1 MTMRWVFNDET
12 DENVVAQLSRE
23 INVNSIIAK
32 ILIQR
37 NISNFDQAKRYFRPS
52 LDHLHDPFLMRD
64 MDKVMKR
71 IKTAMDQKEKIVIYG
86 DYDVDGT
93 TSVALVY
100 GFLRN
105 FYSNIDFYIPDRY
118 KEGYGISKIGIDWAV
133 ENGFGLL
140 ISLDCGIKAV
150 EMTDY
155 ANKKDLDLIICD
167 HHLPGDILPNAY
179 AILDPKMHDCPYP
192 YKELSGCGVGFKL
205 LQAFCEKFG
214 YDPDLLFDYID
225 LVAVSIAADIVP
237 ITDENRALAY
247 FGLKKL
253 NENPRLGLEALIKH
267 AGIRNQINI
276 SSIVFGIGPRINASG
291 RMDHAKTAV
300 ELLLADNHKVIESL
314 AASIDVKNLERRNFD
329 SAITTEAIEMIGRE
343 KGSKDLK
350 STVLFKDDWHKGVIG
365 IVASRCIEKYYRP
378 TIILTESNGMATGSA
393 RSVNG
398 FDIYKAISEC
408 SDLLEQFG
416 GHMYAAGLTMEIDKV
431 EAFKEKFE
439 QIVSEKISEEQLT
452 PRIEI
457 DSVIDL
463 KDINFKFFNVLE
475 QMAPFG
481 PGNMQPVFVTH
492 QLHVSGRPRILKDQ
506 HLKFYVKQNDEDET
520 MEAIGFGHAEYY
532 DLVAS
537 GMRFSMAYYIE
548 ENNYLG
554 NKSLQLRV
562 IDLRFD

>member
-1 MTMRWVFNDET
+1 MNRRWIFHDTPDEL
-12 DENVVAQLSRE
+12 DIENLAQE
-23 INVNSIIAK
+23 INVNPIISK

-37 NISNFDQAKRYFRPS
+37 EITNFDQAKSFFRPS
-52 LDHLHDPFLMRD
+52 LDQLHDPFLMRD
-64 MDKVMKR
+64 MDKALER
-71 IKTAMDQKEKIVIYG
+71 IKQAMDQDEKIVIYG

-105 FYSNIDFYIPDRY
+105 FYSNISFYIPDRY

-133 ENGFGLL
+133 ENDFGLL

-155 ANKKDLDLIICD
+155 ANEKGLELIICD
-167 HHLPGDILPNAY
+167 HHLPGPTLPNAF
-179 AILDPKMHDCPYP
+179 ALLDPKMEDCPYP
-192 YKELSGCGVGFKL
+192 YKDLSGCGVGFKL
-205 LQAFCEKFG
+205 VQAFCIKYG

-237 ITDENRALAY
+237 ITGENRVLAY

-253 NENPRLGLEALIKH
+253 NENPMLGLEALIKL

-291 RMDHAKTAV
+291 RIDHAKGAV
-300 ELLLADNHKVIESL
+300 DLLLADNYKTIETL
-314 AASIDVKNLERRNFD
+314 AESIDVKNLARRTFD
-329 SAITTEAIEMIGRE
+329 STITSEAIEMIDQNVDH
-343 KGSKDLK
+343 KDLK
-350 STVLFKDDWHKGVIG
+350 STVLYKNDWHKGVIG

-378 TIILTESNGMATGSA
+378 TIILTESNGKATGSA
-393 RSVNG
+393 RSVEG
-398 FDIYKAISEC
+398 FDIYAAISEC
-408 SDLLEQFG
+408 SDLLDQFG

-439 QIVSEKISEEQLT
+439 QIVSEKISDDQLT
-452 PRIEI
+452 PLISI
-457 DSVIDL
+457 DSEIEL
-463 KDINFKFFNVLE
+463 KDINFKLNNVLE

-492 QLHVSGRPRILKDQ
+492 QLHVCGRPIIMKKL
-506 HLKFYVKQNDEDET
+506 HLKFYVKQNDEDEA

-532 DLVAS
+532 DLIAS
-537 GMRFSMAYYIE
+537 GMRFSLAYYLE

-554 NKSLQLRV
+554 NKTLQLRV
-562 IDLRFD
+562 KDIRFE